1 MRDGNVEMDHSK
13 EVKAQIYANQIAPEG
28 SKIKQDENDDWK
40 FVEITP
46 PPKAPVDSKTL
57 ISIKSLPKFC
67 HQAFGSA

>member
-13 EVKAQIYANQIAPEG
+13 EVKAQIYANAIATEG
-28 SKIKQDENDDWK
+28 SKIRQDENDDWK

-46 PPKAPVDSKTL
+46 PPKPQIDKKNL

-67 HQAFGSA
+67 H